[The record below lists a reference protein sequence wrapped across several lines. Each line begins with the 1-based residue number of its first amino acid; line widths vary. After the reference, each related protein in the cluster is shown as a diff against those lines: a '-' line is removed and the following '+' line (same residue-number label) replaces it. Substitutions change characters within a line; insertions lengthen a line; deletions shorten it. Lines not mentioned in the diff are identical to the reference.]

1 MRRDPAA
8 LAATIHDVIVVG
20 GGIYGAMLALEAT
33 RRGLRALLLERDD
46 FGGATSWNSLRIAHG
61 GLRYLQTLDLRRYHE
76 SVAER
81 RWLLTHFP
89 ELVRP
94 LPCLM
99 PLYNDGARRTSILG
113 VALALNDRLSRTRNA
128 GLPESQWLPDGSMLD
143 SVEVKRSFGEVDQKG
158 LRGGALWYDGVITS
172 SSRLLMEALRWAES
186 GGASAQN
193 YVECTGFSSDGG
205 RVIGVRARD
214 RHTEAALE
222 FRGRVVINAA
232 GPWCRDVAALA
243 GPAPSSLF
251 RPSLAFNVLLDREPL
266 AASALAV
273 RPRRRGGRIYFM
285 YPRQGRVLAGTFHAP
300 WLGPADH
307 PTPAEEHVAAFL
319 TDLNDAVP
327 GWNLRRDEVI
337 RVLSGL
343 LPASREG
350 TAALAVRE
358 VFHDHGAHGGLK
370 GLYSVCGVKYT
381 TARLVAEKALTRILG
396 GPRRDVEIAR
406 PAPVSPP
413 DLDTMV
419 RLAQTDRKSA
429 SELVDRLNQS
439 EAVLNPEDL
448 LSRRTDWGLDPRR
461 IPELQ
466 TLVTNAGP

>member
-8 LAATIHDVIVVG
+8 LTATLHDVIVVG
-20 GGIYGAMLALEAT
+20 GGIYGAMLAFEAT
-33 RRGLRALLLERDD
+33 RKGLHALLLERDD

-81 RWLLTHFP
+81 RWLLAHFP

-99 PLYNDGARRTSILG
+99 PLYNEGARRTSILG
-113 VALALNDRLSRTRNA
+113 VALAVNDRLSRTRNA
-128 GLPESQWLPDGSMLD
+128 GLPESQRLPDGEMLG
-143 SVEVKRSFGEVDQKG
+143 SAEVRRRFGEVARQG

-172 SSRLLMEALRWAES
+172 SSRLLMEVLRWAES

-193 YVECTGFSSDGG
+193 YVECTGFLNDGG
-205 RVIGVRARD
+205 KVAGVRARD
-214 RHTEAALE
+214 RHSKAVLE
-222 FRGRVVINAA
+222 FRGRIVINAA

-243 GPAPSSLF
+243 GSAPTSLF

-273 RPRRRGGRIYFM
+273 RPRRNGGRVYFM

-300 WLGPADH
+300 WTGAADH
-307 PTPAEEHVAAFL
+307 PRPTEEHVTSFL

-327 GWNLRRDEVI
+327 DWNLRRDEVI
-337 RVLSGL
+337 RVLTGL
-343 LPASREG
+343 LPAARDGS
-350 TAALAVRE
+350 TALAVRD

-370 GLYSVCGVKYT
+370 GLYSVSGVKYT
-381 TARLVAEKALTRILG
+381 TARLVAERALNRILG
-396 GPRRDVEIAR
+396 GPRRDVELAR

-413 DLDTMV
+413 DIDTMV
-419 RLAQTDRKSA
+419 RLAHTGRQSA
-429 SELVDRLNQS
+429 SDLVDRLSRS
-439 EAVLNPEDL
+439 EAVLNPDDL
-448 LSRRTDWGLDPRR
+448 LLRRTDWGLDPRR
-461 IPELQ
+461 IPELRA
-466 TLVTNAGP
+466 LLPNLGA